1 MIYLYIVIFVGVHIA
16 MLDDPPLKSRCL
28 DANVGHELG
37 KPQRTEWSAHPKG
50 YWKKKTIYIYIYMN

>member
-1 MIYLYIVIFVGVHIA
+1 MIYLQNIVIFVGVHIA

-37 KPQRTEWSAHPKG
+37 KPQRTE
-50 YWKKKTIYIYIYMN
+50 

>member
-1 MIYLYIVIFVGVHIA
+1 MIYLYIVIFVGVNIA

-37 KPQRTEWSAHPKG
+37 KPQRTE
-50 YWKKKTIYIYIYMN
+50 